1 MFYDVTL
8 PKPKLDKFFFENETY
23 NCQKLDQD
31 EMICLVTLE
40 CQFVDKSG
48 DHEGTINFCMEWK
61 LAKRLSQLLRNEVI
75 EKKENK
81 EMNFEAI
88 EDTKVNVEG
97 SLGSTKMS
105 LKDVKDLKVGSIIE
119 LDKLAG
125 EPTDLII
132 NGKKVGA
139 AEVVV
144 ISNEN
149 FGLRVIELD

>member
-1 MFYDVTL
+1 
-8 PKPKLDKFFFENETY
+8 
-23 NCQKLDQD
+23 
-31 EMICLVTLE
+31 
-40 CQFVDKSG
+40 
-48 DHEGTINFCMEWK
+48 
-61 LAKRLSQLLRNEVI
+61 
-75 EKKENK
+75 
-81 EMNFEAI
+81 MNFEAI

-97 SLGSTKMS
+97 SLGSTKMA

-149 FGLRVIELD
+149 FGLRIVELD